1 MTRYSDNQ
9 DGYLAKEEVLEWL
22 RSKVEELEF
31 ELKALKTIMA
41 ILDSGQRALVGER
54 VEEVK
59 IGRRRVARVYIGD
72 AYVRV
77 AFENPVVLPVEVK
90 EYLRSVEEDIRVLQA
105 KSGVE
110 GELARL
116 LIREKPDGSTAE
128 IRIENLQ
135 STIEAI
141 KAKAALKYS
150 VEVTYQVLKARE
162 REVEEVT

>member
-9 DGYLAKEEVLEWL
+9 EGYLAKEEVLEWL
-22 RSKVEELEF
+22 RSRVEELEL

-41 ILDSGQRALVGER
+41 ILDSGQQALVGER

-72 AYVRV
+72 TYVRV
-77 AFENPVVLPVEVK
+77 VFENPVVLPVEVK

>member
-1 MTRYSDNQ
+1 VTRYSDNQ
-9 DGYLAKEEVLEWL
+9 EGYLAKEEVLEWL
-22 RSKVEELEF
+22 RSRVEELEL

-41 ILDSGQRALVGER
+41 ILDSGQQALVGER

-72 AYVRV
+72 TYVRV
-77 AFENPVVLPVEVK
+77 VFENPVVLPVEVK

>member
-1 MTRYSDNQ
+1 VTRYSDNQ
-9 DGYLAKEEVLEWL
+9 EGYLAKEEVLEWL
-22 RSKVEELEF
+22 RSRVEELEF

-41 ILDSGQRALVGER
+41 ILDSGQQALVGER

-72 AYVRV
+72 TYVRV
-77 AFENPVVLPVEVK
+77 VFENPVVLPVEVK

>member
-1 MTRYSDNQ
+1 
-9 DGYLAKEEVLEWL
+9 
-22 RSKVEELEF
+22 
-31 ELKALKTIMA
+31 
-41 ILDSGQRALVGER
+41 
-54 VEEVK
+54 
-59 IGRRRVARVYIGD
+59 
-72 AYVRV
+72 VRV

>member
-1 MTRYSDNQ
+1 VTRYSDNQ
-9 DGYLAKEEVLEWL
+9 EGYLAKEEVLEWL
-22 RSKVEELEF
+22 RSRVEELEL

-41 ILDSGQRALVGER
+41 ILDSGQQALVGER

-72 AYVRV
+72 TYVRV
-77 AFENPVVLPVEVK
+77 AFENPVVLPVEVI